1 MRKKISIG
9 FISLALVL
17 LLAGAV
23 SVYELQRLR
32 NQSEEIVALNMRNTE
47 LADRMLTA
55 LQSQNSAILRM
66 IFSDATTPDAGYELG
81 RTAFYDA
88 LEAAS
93 VTEEDISDLAAVR
106 VADREYQ
113 EVVTAHLADDG
124 TEDLDWFLATY
135 MQAYYHLDE
144 TLKEYLTSPANSIPA
159 RAQMLEKAS
168 TRPSRPVS

>member
-66 IFSDATTPDAGYELG
+66 IFSDATTPTRDTNSAGRLF
-81 RTAFYDA
+81 TMP
-88 LEAAS
+88 
-93 VTEEDISDLAAVR
+93 
-106 VADREYQ
+106 
-113 EVVTAHLADDG
+113 
-124 TEDLDWFLATY
+124 W
-135 MQAYYHLDE
+135 
-144 TLKEYLTSPANSIPA
+144 
-159 RAQMLEKAS
+159 
-168 TRPSRPVS
+168 RPLR

>member
-124 TEDLDWFLATY
+124 TEDLDWFLQPTCG
-135 MQAYYHLDE
+135 LLPPL
-144 TLKEYLTSPANSIPA
+144 TKRSRSTSPLRPTPYRPGRRCSK
-159 RAQMLEKAS
+159 KAS

>member
-135 MQAYYHLDE
+135 MQAYYRLRS
-144 TLKEYLTSPANSIPA
+144 TSPLRPTPYRPGRRCSK
-159 RAQMLEKAS
+159 KAS

>member
-93 VTEEDISDLAAVR
+93 VTE
-106 VADREYQ
+106 
-113 EVVTAHLADDG
+113 
-124 TEDLDWFLATY
+124 
-135 MQAYYHLDE
+135 
-144 TLKEYLTSPANSIPA
+144 
-159 RAQMLEKAS
+159 
-168 TRPSRPVS
+168 